1 MLDND
6 PSDGMDKNRVY
17 ISMILSSTL
26 VLIFAPLITAIIC
39 RLGTSFTMICGTL
52 CISAFYPTLLYP
64 NCFTVYVGVP
74 VNAIGFAFLR
84 AGSVRILT
92 DDVAKGSDNSG
103 RNGVIQCVF
112 FMFSII
118 FGNLLVF
125 FITSTT
131 YSSNHETRVVIAA
144 VLFATNVIGAILFC
158 TTKLTKPEDQIARC
172 PKEDIP
178 ILIQNKDKSSR
189 FSRLRRG
196 SFDLL
201 SDCKEFLLTYTTQF
215 KMIITPFYNRDIEDG
230 PTLPTMARPTRTKT
244 FKSTLTLITIL
255 KHVPLDFLNMD
266 TIAFII
272 PMVASGCYC
281 MSYCVIFPGQAG
293 IVIGRFFVPVFGIFV
308 GTGEAIGYVV
318 ARYLCSNLGVKNTAI
333 IANILGLICFIG
345 AGLVFPLGYLDFLFP
360 VLEYGPTPILILG
373 FFIGLSDVTF
383 NYCLSTLVRRVY
395 ADNFQTGYAFYGCML
410 NLCCIAIAMF
420 ADFYCLFYVLILFT
434 VTACLG
440 TLCLFYLQRRVEDML
455 RRDLTKGYLIV

>member
-1 MLDND
+1 
-6 PSDGMDKNRVY
+6 MDKNRVY
-17 ISMILSSTL
+17 ISMILSSVCVL
-26 VLIFAPLITAIIC
+26 VFAPLITTVIC
-39 RLGTSFTMICGTL
+39 KMGTSFTMIFGTL

-84 AGSVRILT
+84 AGSVSILT
-92 DDVAKGSDNSG
+92 DDVAKGTENSG
-103 RNGVIQCVF
+103 RNGVIQCVL

-131 YSSNHETRVVIAA
+131 YNSNHETRVVIAI
-144 VLFATNVIGAILFC
+144 VLFATNVIGAVLFC
-158 TTKLTKPEDQIARC
+158 TTKLSKPETQLVRC
-172 PKEDIP
+172 REDVP
-178 ILIQNKDKSSR
+178 LLLQNKAKTSS
-189 FSRLRRG
+189 FSRLRRT

-201 SDCKEFLLTYTTQF
+201 SDCKELLLTYTTTF
-215 KMIITPFYNRDIEDG
+215 KIIITPFYNKNIEDI
-230 PTLPTMARPTRTKT
+230 PTLPTVSSTKPTYTKA
-244 FKSTLTLITIL
+244 FKGSPTLIVIL
-255 KHVPLDFLNMD
+255 KRGQGLLPTAIFNMD

-272 PMVASGCYC
+272 PMIASACYC

-293 IVIGRFFVPVFGIFV
+293 VTIGRSFVPVFGIFV
-308 GTGEAIGYVV
+308 GTGEAIGYIV
-318 ARYLCSNLGVKNTAI
+318 ARYLAANLGVKITTI
-333 IANILGLICFIG
+333 IANILGLGCFIA
-345 AGLVFPLGYLDFLFP
+345 AGFIFPLGYLEFLFP
-360 VLEYGPTPILILG
+360 VIEYGPTPILILG

-420 ADFYCLFYVLILFT
+420 ADMYCLFYVLVLFA

-440 TLCLFYLQRRVEDML
+440 TLCLFYLLRRVEEIM